1 MAKRAAVTEADMRRA
16 IKAAKGEGLTVRE
29 CIMSPSEV
37 RLVFTRIDSGPETNT
52 GLGPKQWPGTKN

>member
-16 IKAAKGEGLTVRE
+16 IKAAQSEGLQVRE

-37 RLVFTRIDSGPETNT
+37 RLIFTGIDDPIQSEGE
-52 GLGPKQWPGTKN
+52 LKPKQWPGLSN

>member
-16 IKAAKGEGLTVRE
+16 IKAAQGEGLTVSE

-37 RLVFTRIDSGPETNT
+37 RLIFSGVDEEAKTDPRSGPK
-52 GLGPKQWPGTKN
+52 PWPGSGN